1 LLGCKS
7 SIENGQVISRRNIM
21 AGFTRVNGAAAAIVG
36 TLTTTAQL
44 KAYLISVKDDSST
57 AIDLT
62 ADDGVVEGKLEQL
75 LREIN
80 PLMYFATNSG
90 AGTVTI
96 VVDGHANDAT
106 SLQERVRNI
115 FGAANT
121 NGAANDST
129 VALATSLVAS

>member
-1 LLGCKS
+1 
-7 SIENGQVISRRNIM
+7 M

-44 KAYLISVKDDSST
+44 KAYLISVKDDAST

-115 FGAANT
+115 FGAAGT
-121 NGAANDST
+121 SGAANDST